1 MTLVTW
7 MLKESPREPEVHN
20 SMLLPCFIMR
30 VIWDLKVYSQ
40 WAIVIAFA
48 IAIFAP
54 LKWILLNTM
63 VLFTVNVCDSVCDND
78 IAIAKSDMGVAPIS
92 SGANST

>member
-40 WAIVIAFA
+40 WAIVI
-48 IAIFAP
+48 FAP

-63 VLFTVNVCDSVCDND
+63 VLFTVSICDSVCDSD

-92 SGANST
+92 SRANST